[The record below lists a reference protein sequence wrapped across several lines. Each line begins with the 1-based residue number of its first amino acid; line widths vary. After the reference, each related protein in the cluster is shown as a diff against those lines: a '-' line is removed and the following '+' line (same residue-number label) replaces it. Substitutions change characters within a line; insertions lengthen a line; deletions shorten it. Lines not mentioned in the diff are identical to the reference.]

1 MARVVLVNF
10 GGKQM
15 NSTRLFA
22 VASLLTVRK
31 IEGVDTVV
39 NNLEILPLSPN
50 DDRIRREVLRTIY
63 GDASIGDRYG
73 VSAVR
78 SIHIIVKN
86 GDVRLEGVVA
96 NQFDRNLIN
105 ARAKGVPGAFGV
117 VDALEVES
125 KK

>member
-1 MARVVLVNF
+1 
-10 GGKQM
+10 
-15 NSTRLFA
+15 
-22 VASLLTVRK
+22 
-31 IEGVDTVV
+31 
-39 NNLEILPLSPN
+39 LEILPLSPN

-73 VSAVR
+73 VSAVP